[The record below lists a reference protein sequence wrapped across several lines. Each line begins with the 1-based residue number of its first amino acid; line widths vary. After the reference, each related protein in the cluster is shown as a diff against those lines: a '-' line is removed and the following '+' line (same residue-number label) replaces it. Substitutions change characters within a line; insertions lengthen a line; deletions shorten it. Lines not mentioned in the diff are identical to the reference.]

1 MSECLVVLDTNVVL
15 DMLHFD
21 DPIARPLRHA
31 LESGRLR
38 GAATLASFDEWQR
51 VLAYPAFALDA
62 GRQAERIARYRAAC
76 TFFEAPALAGVPR
89 CADADD
95 QKFLDL
101 AAALGV
107 PLVSKDRA
115 VLALRRRCAPLFPIM
130 TPAAAAGWLIA
141 LTRQPGF
148 CAPLR

>member
-1 MSECLVVLDTNVVL
+1 LSERLVVLDTNVVL

-21 DPIARPLRHA
+21 DPLARPLRHA

-38 GAATLASFDEWQR
+38 GAATQASFDEWQR

-62 GRQAERIARYRAAC
+62 ERRAEWTERYRTAC
-76 TFFEAPALAGVPR
+76 TFFDVPSIAGVPR

-101 AAALGV
+101 AAALRV

-115 VLALRRRCAPLFPIM
+115 VLTLRRRCAPLFPIM
-130 TPAAAAGWLIA
+130 TPAGAADWLAAG
-141 LTRQPGF
+141 
-148 CAPLR
+148 

>member
-1 MSECLVVLDTNVVL
+1 LSERLVVLDTNVVL

-21 DPIARPLRHA
+21 DPHARPLRHA

-38 GAATLASFDEWQR
+38 GAATPASFDEWQR

-62 GRQAERIARYRAAC
+62 VRQAEGAERYRAAC
-76 TFFEAPALAGVPR
+76 IFFETSSIVGVPR

-115 VLALRRRCAPLFPIM
+115 VLTLRRRCAPLFPIM
-130 TPAAAAGWLIA
+130 TPAAAVDWLA
-141 LTRQPGF
+141 TG
-148 CAPLR
+148 